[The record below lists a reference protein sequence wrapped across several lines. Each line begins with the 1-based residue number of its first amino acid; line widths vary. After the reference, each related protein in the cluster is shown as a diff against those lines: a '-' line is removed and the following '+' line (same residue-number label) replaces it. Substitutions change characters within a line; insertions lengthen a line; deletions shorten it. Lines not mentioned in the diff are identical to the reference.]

1 MPKHARTDKHTE
13 EFLEDEYPDA
23 VENLEPEV
31 SGPILFPDQAP
42 VQSAMVVSERDVKR
56 GRHGGK
62 APKTGVSAQQRKSR
76 RQRILLI
83 IVVILLIALIGA
95 LGCFMWMWFQESQNL
110 ATQQTLQQS
119 DQEVEALQ
127 QNEAQD
133 ASTVTAK
140 TTEVPDLSQL
150 IGMTEDE
157 AIAALKR
164 GATVS
169 SERQVNEEGN
179 PVKRSLTVA
188 LTDEPADSRLGTPT
202 VYLGLDEDDVIV
214 MSGYSA
220 AMSALGF
227 GTLSFADAVKNEN
240 IVEKT
245 LGEAGIQ
252 VEAGTVELPEDKA
265 DYSTYASDGTTL
277 VQERCSF
284 SGVVELDGTEYDW
297 SAVLIYD
304 YKLAN
309 ASGNLADTI
318 RQIYIYLETPGAAVD
333 ETASEEDAGAADAA
347 AEDAAA

>member
-42 VQSAMVVSERDVKR
+42 AQSGMVVAERDAKR

-62 APKTGVSAQQRKSR
+62 ASKPELSAQQRKSR
-76 RQRILLI
+76 RQRR
-83 IVVILLIALIGA
+83 LLIAVVIVLVALIVAVCYFVWNG
-95 LGCFMWMWFQESQNL
+95 FQEIQTI
-110 ATQQTLQQS
+110 ATQQALQQS

-133 ASTVTAK
+133 ASTATAK

-157 AIAALKR
+157 AVAALKR

-227 GTLSFADAVKNEN
+227 GTKSFSSVVKDEN

-252 VEAGTVELPEDKA
+252 VETGSVELPEDPSE
-265 DYSTYASDGTTL
+265 YTTYNTDKEI
-277 VQERCSF
+277 VQEKCSF
-284 SGVVELDGTEYDW
+284 SGVVELDGAEYDW

-309 ASGNLADTI
+309 ASDNLADTI
-318 RQIYIYLETPGAAVD
+318 RQIYIYLETPGAEA
-333 ETASEEDAGAADAA
+333 EEPEA
-347 AEDAAA
+347 AETEGEQA